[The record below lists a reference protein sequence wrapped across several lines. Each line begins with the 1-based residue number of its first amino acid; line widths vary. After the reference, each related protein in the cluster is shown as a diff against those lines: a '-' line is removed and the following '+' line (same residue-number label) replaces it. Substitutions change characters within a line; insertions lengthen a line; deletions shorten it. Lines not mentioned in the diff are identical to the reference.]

1 MFHGNIRAFGY
12 ALRNPIAAT
21 RYIYIFIRE
30 ATVNKTS
37 KMSALLKVPPSVV
50 TGYLHELGES
60 DLSCTIKAGIA
71 RQRGIPIGG
80 MTTSGRSPILYVIC
94 RVLRPK
100 IVLETGVASGVS
112 STYILHALDRNQLGT
127 LYSVDFPTS
136 PDGLASGWLIPDRLR
151 NRWHLTLGKSSE
163 KLPVLLEEIPKVDV
177 FLHDS
182 DHSYK
187 NMMFEFR
194 TVWPHIREGGLL
206 LSDDTHMNRSFFDF
220 AREVNRRPIRFYLL
234 SAIRK

>member
-1 MFHGNIRAFGY
+1 M
-12 ALRNPIAAT
+12 
-21 RYIYIFIRE
+21 E
-30 ATVNKTS
+30 
-37 KMSALLKVPPSVV
+37 VPPSVV
-50 TGYLHELGES
+50 TGLLQELDES
-60 DLSCTIKAGIA
+60 DLSATIKAGIA
-71 RQRGIPIGG
+71 HQRGIPIGG

-94 RVLRPK
+94 RVLRPR

-112 STYILHALDRNQLGT
+112 STYILHALDRNKLGT

-136 PDGLASGWLIPDRLR
+136 TDGLSSGWLVPDCLR
-151 NRWHLTLGKSSE
+151 NRWRLILGKSSE
-163 KLPVLLEEIPKVDV
+163 KLPVLLDELPKVDV

-182 DHSYK
+182 DHSYE

-194 TVWPHIREGGLL
+194 TVWPYIREGGLL

-220 AREVNRRPIRFYLL
+220 AHEVNRKPIRFYLL

>member
-1 MFHGNIRAFGY
+1 MC
-12 ALRNPIAAT
+12 
-21 RYIYIFIRE
+21 
-30 ATVNKTS
+30 
-37 KMSALLKVPPSVV
+37 ALLKVPPSVV
-50 TGYLHELGES
+50 TGLLQELDES
-60 DLSCTIKAGIA
+60 NLTATIKARIA
-71 RQRGIPIGG
+71 HQKGIPLGG
-80 MTTSGRSPILYVIC
+80 MTTSGRGPILYVIC
-94 RVLRPK
+94 RVLRPR

-112 STYILHALDRNQLGT
+112 STYILHALDRNKLGM

-136 PDGLASGWLIPDRLR
+136 TDALPSGWLVPDRLR
-151 NRWHLTLGKSSE
+151 NRWQLTLGKSSE
-163 KLPVLLEEIPKVDV
+163 KLPALLDEIPKVDV

-194 TVWPHIREGGLL
+194 TVWPHIPEGGLL

-220 AREVNRRPIRFYLL
+220 AREVNRKPIRFYLL